1 MRSFVPAAVA
11 FALAACTGSG
21 PEPAGASNP
30 ETTTSSPNAEVS
42 AFEDL
47 SPCEDDASWLCGSV
61 TVPLDR
67 AEPDGEQLEI
77 AYYVRPHSDDSTPAA
92 EPVFVT
98 PGGPGANV
106 WVDGKGPIA
115 SIASLTANHDVVA
128 VASRGTGASGAIDCA
143 DLQSGFSSLRELQND
158 ATACGRQLGDD
169 ADRYGGGDVAMDV
182 DAVREALGFETIDYY
197 AFSYSTVDAQAYA
210 ARFPER
216 LHAVVLDSGLPV
228 SDGGL
233 AFFWGLGV
241 PETLV
246 DVPARYCEEDL
257 ACSAGFPNPEA
268 DLRRLIEAVG
278 RHPLEGQDA
287 DAPGIPAD
295 LVVDQTGVA
304 YLLSSIPWDLS
315 PADLL
320 DAARTLEHG
329 NSEPLMRL
337 AQHSPPFIPDGDGLP
352 TDFSSGDSAARSCND
367 QDTVWDR
374 SDPPSVREDALAA
387 ELDALPANA
396 FAPFTKQTW
405 NDYWWLDM
413 CLGWPAPDRF
423 EPAVPEGAVFAGTP
437 ALILAG
443 DLDTVVST
451 QTSRALLEG
460 FPDAAFLLVRGAGHI
475 TIGSDTCA
483 GEIVTTF
490 FDTLDAGDTTCAGPQ
505 PPFER

>member
-1 MRSFVPAAVA
+1 MAAVVA

-21 PEPAGASNP
+21 PEPAGSSNP

-42 AFEDL
+42 AFGDL
-47 SPCEDDASWLCGSV
+47 PPCDDDASWLCGSV
-61 TVPLDR
+61 SVPLDR
-67 AEPDGEQLEI
+67 ADPDGEQLEI
-77 AYYVRPHSDDSTPAA
+77 AYYVQPHSDDSTPAA

-98 PGGPGANV
+98 PGGPGRNV
-106 WVDGKGPIA
+106 WIDGKDPIA
-115 SIASLTANHDVVA
+115 SIASLTANHDIVA
-128 VASRGTGASGAIDCA
+128 VATRGTGASGAIDCA
-143 DLQSGFSSLRELQND
+143 DFQSGFSSLRELRND
-158 ATACGRQLGDD
+158 TAACGAQLGDD

-197 AFSYSTVDAQAYA
+197 GFSYATVDAQAYA

-228 SDGGL
+228 SDEGL

-246 DVPARYCEEDL
+246 RVPALYCELDL
-257 ACSAGFPNPEA
+257 ACSAAFPKAEA
-268 DLRRLIEAVG
+268 DLRRMIEAIG
-278 RHPLEGQDA
+278 QHPLEGTDA
-287 DAPGIPAD
+287 DAAGIPAD
-295 LVVDQTGVA
+295 LVVDQTAVA
-304 YLLSSIPWDLS
+304 YLLGSIPWDLS
-315 PADLL
+315 PTDLL
-320 DAARTLEHG
+320 EAASALEDR
-329 NSEPLMRL
+329 NPAPLLRL
-337 AQHSPPFIPDGDGLP
+337 AQRFPPFIPDGDGLP

-367 QDTVWDR
+367 QDAVWDR
-374 SDPPSVREDALAA
+374 SDPPAAREHALAA

-423 EPAVPEGAVFAGTP
+423 EPAVPEGAVFDGIP

-451 QTSRALLEG
+451 ETSRALLEG
-460 FPDAAFLLVRGAGHI
+460 FPDATFLLVRGAGHI

>member
-1 MRSFVPAAVA
+1 MLNADHDIVDVA
-11 FALAACTGSG
+11 T
-21 PEPAGASNP
+21 
-30 ETTTSSPNAEVS
+30 
-42 AFEDL
+42 
-47 SPCEDDASWLCGSV
+47 
-61 TVPLDR
+61 
-67 AEPDGEQLEI
+67 
-77 AYYVRPHSDDSTPAA
+77 
-92 EPVFVT
+92 
-98 PGGPGANV
+98 
-106 WVDGKGPIA
+106 
-115 SIASLTANHDVVA
+115 
-128 VASRGTGASGAIDCA
+128 RGTGASGAIDCA
-143 DLQSGFSSLRELQND
+143 DVQSGFSSLRELRND
-158 ATACGRQLGDD
+158 TSACGAQLGDD

-197 AFSYSTVDAQAYA
+197 GFSYSSVDAQAYA

-228 SDGGL
+228 SDEGL

-246 DVPARYCEEDL
+246 RVPALYCEQDL
-257 ACSAGFPNPEA
+257 ACSADFPNAEA
-268 DLRRLIEAVG
+268 DLRRMIGDVG
-278 RHPLEGQDA
+278 RHPLEGRDTDA
-287 DAPGIPAD
+287 AGIPAD
-295 LVVDQTGVA
+295 LVVDQTAVA

-320 DAARTLEHG
+320 EAAAALEHG
-329 NSEPLMRL
+329 DPAPLMRL
-337 AQHSPPFIPDGDGLP
+337 AQRVPAVHPRRGRPARPTSPAATAPLGPATTRTPCGTAP
-352 TDFSSGDSAARSCND
+352 TRRRRAS
-367 QDTVWDR
+367 
-374 SDPPSVREDALAA
+374 DALAA
-387 ELDALPANA
+387 ELDALPDDA

-423 EPAVPEGAVFAGTP
+423 EPAVPEGAVFDGIP

-451 QTSRALLEG
+451 ETSRALLEG
-460 FPDAAFLLVRGAGHI
+460 FPDATFLLVRGAGHI

-483 GEIVTTF
+483 GELVTTF